1 MSALGY
7 RTFLKDTEGFYVY
20 SKCSKILNTFFYLF
34 SNKILLIR
42 AGNRKM
48 FLKIANRED
57 PDLTTSPEAI

>member
-1 MSALGY
+1 MFSN
-7 RTFLKDTEGFYVY
+7 FEH
-20 SKCSKILNTFFYLF
+20 FFYLF

-57 PDLTTSPEAI
+57 PDLTTSPEAIWSESALFA